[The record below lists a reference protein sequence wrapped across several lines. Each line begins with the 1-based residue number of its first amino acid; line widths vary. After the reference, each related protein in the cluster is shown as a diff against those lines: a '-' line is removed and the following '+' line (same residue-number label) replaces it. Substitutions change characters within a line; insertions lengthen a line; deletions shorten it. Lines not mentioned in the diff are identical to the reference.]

1 MYKKISIWLVFLV
14 LLLILIFTILFGSLL
29 VHYYEYGARFP
40 KIQKIAISIASV
52 PINFEKIIRFGNR
65 LEPLKKIP
73 TAHSERVGEITKV
86 KKNSDGNYIKF
97 YNKNLNSNRNE
108 LLILPRYDRQK
119 QTSVVEIIDLSTLDV
134 IHRYNHD
141 IDNAYKDLPVGSGN
155 TKKRFQYGHP
165 LILEDGSLIAKNVM
179 FSPLFKIDI
188 CGKDLWRNNNYR
200 FHHSLELDH
209 ENNVWVT
216 SSFNNIDNEVLKN
229 ISIVRNGKPFSN
241 DAIIKINPKTGQ
253 VIFKKS
259 VSAIL
264 LENNIFNDSDIY
276 MSTDPIHL
284 NDIQPVYEDGPFWKK
299 GDVFLSLLR
308 NSSIIHYRPETD
320 QLINFIKGPFL
331 NNMT

>member
-1 MYKKISIWLVFLV
+1 
-14 LLLILIFTILFGSLL
+14 
-29 VHYYEYGARFP
+29 
-40 KIQKIAISIASV
+40 
-52 PINFEKIIRFGNR
+52 
-65 LEPLKKIP
+65 
-73 TAHSERVGEITKV
+73 
-86 KKNSDGNYIKF
+86 
-97 YNKNLNSNRNE
+97 
-108 LLILPRYDRQK
+108 
-119 QTSVVEIIDLSTLDV
+119 
-134 IHRYNHD
+134 
-141 IDNAYKDLPVGSGN
+141 
-155 TKKRFQYGHP
+155 
-165 LILEDGSLIAKNVM
+165 M

-229 ISIVRNGKPFSN
+229 ISIVRNGKPFSD

-299 GDVFLSLLR
+299 GMFS
-308 NSSIIHYRPETD
+308 
-320 QLINFIKGPFL
+320 
-331 NNMT
+331 